1 MSEIVDKNKI
11 SPTQTQAAASSV
23 EIPTYLPKQSL
34 GQLLRNDLGFI
45 PVLITLIIIAI
56 FFAITTNGVF
66 LEPGNLSNLVLQIG
80 SIGIDGVGVT
90 FVLLLGEIDLSVAA
104 VGTFGAVVMGVL
116 SARAGLPGWEAIAV
130 GILVGA
136 LSGFINGFLIAVVRL
151 PSFIVT
157 LAASIGYAGLLLHL
171 LAGQATLIINDPLIN
186 AIAGNY
192 LPDALGIGIPTLVLI
207 LYALS
212 LISDYIARGRA
223 GLRRKTLPQLIGQIA
238 IVAIVVEG
246 VVALLENAPGPTAG
260 TYLGVPNIAAILVG
274 GILVTWLVL
283 TRTTF
288 GRHIYAVGGNA
299 EAARRAGI
307 NVTMIRIA
315 AFTIC
320 SALAAV
326 GGVIEASR
334 GTAVASQIS
343 PTLLLDAIAAAVIG
357 GVSLFGGRGSV
368 WSVILG
374 ALIIGSLENGLDLK
388 SQGTDVKQMVEGVVL
403 VLAVTADALIR
414 RAQARRGR

>member
-1 MSEIVDKNKI
+1 MSEIVDKDKI
-11 SPTQTQAAASSV
+11 SPVQTQAAASSV

-45 PVLITLIIIAI
+45 PVLITLVVIGI

-104 VGTFGAVVMGVL
+104 VGTFGAVVMGIL

-136 LSGFINGFLIAVVRL
+136 LAGFINGFLIAVVRL

-171 LAGQATLIINDPLIN
+171 LAGQATLIINDTLIN

-192 LPDALGIGIPTLVLI
+192 LPDVLGIGIPTVVLI

-212 LISDYIARGRA
+212 LISDYISRGRA

-238 IVAIVVEG
+238 IVTIIVEG
-246 VVALLENAPGPTAG
+246 VVALLENAPGPTTG

-307 NVTMIRIA
+307 NVTMIRVA

-388 SQGTDVKQMVEGVVL
+388 SQGTDVKQMVEGIVL